1 MQLYEI
7 KEYLQ
12 QQHLEFKDSIV
23 DDLNKLKQKAVSD
36 SNELLANEIWCLQEI
51 YKIQKTYISIYN
63 QLKVGKYFD
72 GWLLLDQIDISF
84 CFLRQNFEY
93 ENNLFNLQFIERII
107 KQYEKTFPK
116 YLYISRESLIKSE
129 KCSICGKKI
138 SLRGGCNHKP
148 GNLYMGEL
156 CLKKVMDLEF
166 LGTAIVSN
174 PFDKY
179 AVIHMEGQEYDYSV
193 LKELMKVL
201 ASPYIAWYVEEMTK
215 KRPEFLHIER
225 NDKCPCGSGKKY
237 KICCMGTDN
246 EYMPHNRITILGGYE
261 IKEKPIKYSGR
272 FISKK
277 DNQKRG

>member
-12 QQHLEFKDSIV
+12 KQHLDFKNSV
-23 DDLNKLKQKAVSD
+23 EADLAKLKQKAVSD

-51 YKIQKTYISIYN
+51 YKIQKTYVSMYN

-93 ENNLFNLQFIERII
+93 KNNLYNLQFIERII
-107 KQYEKTFPK
+107 KQYEKTFPQ
-116 YLYISRESLIKSE
+116 YLYTSRESLIKSE

-156 CLKKVMDLEF
+156 CLREVTDFEF
-166 LGTAIVSN
+166 LGTAIVSK
-174 PFDKY
+174 PFDRY
-179 AVIHMEGQEYDYSV
+179 AVIHIDGQEYDYSV

-201 ASPYIAWYVEEMTK
+201 DSPYIPWYVEELTK
-215 KRPEFLHIER
+215 KRPEFQHVGEMINVHAVRGKNINSVVWELIRNICHIIE
-225 NDKCPCGSGKKY
+225 
-237 KICCMGTDN
+237 
-246 EYMPHNRITILGGYE
+246 
-261 IKEKPIKYSGR
+261 
-272 FISKK
+272 
-277 DNQKRG
+277 

>member
-1 MQLYEI
+1 MLSEIRLLFAMQNLWTELIISRYRAKVNTGFLLTKREIRFLNGTLGYKKRVSFSKCDFLLYKRDSRATI
-7 KEYLQ
+7 YL
-12 QQHLEFKDSIV
+12 
-23 DDLNKLKQKAVSD
+23 
-36 SNELLANEIWCLQEI
+36 
-51 YKIQKTYISIYN
+51 
-63 QLKVGKYFD
+63 
-72 GWLLLDQIDISF
+72 
-84 CFLRQNFEY
+84 
-93 ENNLFNLQFIERII
+93 NLQFIERII
-107 KQYEKTFPK
+107 KQYEKTFPQ

-156 CLKKVMDLEF
+156 CLREVMDLEF

-237 KICCMGTDN
+237 KSCCMGTDN

>member
-12 QQHLEFKDSIV
+12 KQHLDFKNSV
-23 DDLNKLKQKAVSD
+23 EDDLAKLKQKAVSD

-51 YKIQKTYISIYN
+51 YKIQKTYVSMYN
-63 QLKVGKYFD
+63 QLKAGKYFD
-72 GWLLLDQIDISF
+72 GWLLLDRIDISF

-93 ENNLFNLQFIERII
+93 KNNLYNLQFIERII
-107 KQYEKTFPK
+107 KQYEKTFPQ
-116 YLYISRESLIKSE
+116 YLYTSRESLIKNE

-156 CLKKVMDLEF
+156 CLREVTDFEF
-166 LGTAIVSN
+166 LGTAIVSK
-174 PFDKY
+174 PFDRY
-179 AVIHMEGQEYDYSV
+179 AVIHIDGQEYDYSV
-193 LKELMKVL
+193 LKELMKAL
-201 ASPYIAWYVEEMTK
+201 DSPYIPWYVEELTK
-215 KRPEFLHIER
+215 KRPEFQHVGR

-237 KICCMGTDN
+237 KFCCMGTDK

-261 IKEKPIKYSGR
+261 IKEKPIEYSGR
-272 FISKK
+272 FVSKK
-277 DNQKRG
+277 EN